1 MFSCLGFYFLFQTFL
16 LMSPI
21 VSESEIS
28 QEADDMA
35 MEKEKYVDELRKAL
49 ASGGGPTDV
58 YKFDFSKESCHFS
71 FDKNLKDVSVSKTF
85 LNIVSGKM
93 SEHLLRSYLSN

>member
-1 MFSCLGFYFLFQTFL
+1 MFSCLGIYFSFWNLFL
-16 LMSPI
+16 SPI

-35 MEKEKYVDELRKAL
+35 MEKEKYVDELRKVL
-49 ASGGGPTDV
+49 ISGGGPADA

-71 FDKNLKDVSVSKTF
+71 FEKNLKDVSVSKTF
-85 LNIVSGKM
+85 RNTVSGKM
-93 SEHLLRSYLSN
+93 SEHLLRNFLSN